1 MKIED
6 LILLP
11 LNPAAPSSSAG
22 ADADKDKFAQC
33 LKEAV
38 SSRQPQEGIQALGGP
53 APVTGVAELEP
64 TGAAQEM
71 VETVLSR
78 LEIFQEALDRP
89 GMTLKSIAP
98 LVQALEKDSQHL
110 DSLARSLPAD
120 TPLRQLV
127 EEAAALTWTESCKF
141 KRGDYV

>member
-6 LILLP
+6 LFLLP
-11 LNPAAPSSSAG
+11 MNPAAPSSGAG
-22 ADADKDKFAQC
+22 ADKDKFAEC
-33 LKEAV
+33 LREAI
-38 SSRQPQEGIQALGGP
+38 SSRGQQEGPQALGGP
-53 APVTGVAELEP
+53 APVSGVADLEP
-64 TGAAQEM
+64 AGAAQEM

-89 GMTLKSIAP
+89 GMTLKSLAP
-98 LVQALEKDSQHL
+98 LVQALEKDSHHL
-110 DSLARSLPAD
+110 DSLARSLSED

-127 EEAAALTWTESCKF
+127 EETAALTWTESCKF

>member
-6 LILLP
+6 LVLLP
-11 LNPAAPSSSAG
+11 VNPAAPSSGAG
-22 ADADKDKFAQC
+22 ADKDKFAEC
-33 LKEAV
+33 LEEAL
-38 SSRQPQEGIQALGGP
+38 SSRQPQGAQALGGP
-53 APVTGVAELEP
+53 APVAGVADLEP

-89 GMTLKSIAP
+89 GMTLKSLAP

-110 DSLARSLPAD
+110 ASLARSLSTD
-120 TPLRQLV
+120 NPLRQIV

-141 KRGDYV
+141 TRGDYL

>member
-6 LILLP
+6 LVLLP
-11 LNPAAPSSSAG
+11 VSPAAPSAG
-22 ADADKDKFAQC
+22 AGTGKDKFAEC
-33 LKEAV
+33 LKEAL
-38 SSRQPQEGIQALGGP
+38 SSRQPQEGPQALGGP
-53 APVTGVAELEP
+53 APVSGVTDLQPA
-64 TGAAQEM
+64 GAAQEM
-71 VETVLSR
+71 VDTVLSR
-78 LEIFQEALDRP
+78 LEIFQEALVRP

-98 LVQALEKDSQHL
+98 LVQALEKDSRNL

-120 TPLRQLV
+120 TPLRQIV

>member
-6 LILLP
+6 LALMP
-11 LNPAAPSSSAG
+11 LNPAAPSSGAG
-22 ADADKDKFAQC
+22 TDKDKFADC
-33 LKEAV
+33 LKEAI
-38 SSRQPQEGIQALGGP
+38 SSRQSQEGPQALGGP
-53 APVTGVAELEP
+53 APVAGLAELEP

-89 GMTLKSIAP
+89 GMTLKSLAP
-98 LVQALEKDSQHL
+98 LAQALEKDSNHL
-110 DSLARSLPAD
+110 ASLARSLPED
-120 TPLRQLV
+120 SPLRKIV

-141 KRGDYV
+141 TRGDYL

>member
-6 LILLP
+6 LVLLP
-11 LNPAAPSSSAG
+11 MNPATPSSGAG
-22 ADADKDKFAQC
+22 TDKDKFAEC
-33 LKEAV
+33 LKEAI
-38 SSRQPQEGIQALGGP
+38 SSRHQQGGPQALGGP
-53 APVTGVAELEP
+53 APVTGAADLEP

-71 VETVLSR
+71 VDTVLSR

-89 GMTLKSIAP
+89 GMTLKSLAP
-98 LVQALEKDSQHL
+98 LVQALEKDSHHL
-110 DSLARSLPAD
+110 DSLARSMPAD
-120 TPLRQLV
+120 NPLRQIV

>member
-6 LILLP
+6 LVLWP
-11 LNPAAPSSSAG
+11 VNPATPTSGAG
-22 ADADKDKFAQC
+22 VDKDKFAEC
-33 LKEAV
+33 LKEAI
-38 SSRQPQEGIQALGGP
+38 SSRQPQEGAQALGGP
-53 APVTGVAELEP
+53 TPVAGLTDLEP

-78 LEIFQEALDRP
+78 LEVFQEALDRP

-98 LVQALEKDSQHL
+98 LVQALEKDSHHL
-110 DSLARSLPAD
+110 ASLARSLSTD
-120 TPLRQLV
+120 KPLRQIV

-141 KRGDYV
+141 TRGDYL

>member
-6 LILLP
+6 LVLLP
-11 LNPAAPSSSAG
+11 VNPAAPSPGTG
-22 ADADKDKFAQC
+22 ADKNKFAEC
-33 LKEAV
+33 LEEAI
-38 SSRQPQEGIQALGGP
+38 SSRQPQEGLQALGGP
-53 APVTGVAELEP
+53 APLAGVAELEP
-64 TGAAQEM
+64 AGAAQEM

-78 LEIFQEALDRP
+78 LEIFQQALDRP
-89 GMTLKSIAP
+89 GMTLKSLAP
-98 LVQALEKDSQHL
+98 LVQALEKDSNHL

-127 EEAAALTWTESCKF
+127 DEAAALTWTESCKF